1 MRVRVKLRKC
11 SFFQREIEFLG
22 HLIRKG
28 TIKPSPLKV
37 EALYRYEEPK
47 TLKQLLSFLGLASYY
62 RKFIEHFTEL
72 AHELYECAT
81 ANRNNKRRLKDFNN
95 KCKEAFDNLRKYL
108 VDESKVLL
116 LPDLNKTFKLYCD
129 ACDYGIGSALT
140 QQDDKGDW
148 RPCTY
153 YSKHLS
159 KTERRYST
167 SEKELLACVKS
178 IEFNKQYLLGR
189 EFILVTDH
197 KPLTWLM
204 THKNPSSRL
213 ARWIVR
219 MEQYTLRIEYRKGSQ
234 HGNADALSR
243 WPLPDEDEDGADDF
257 NDIVINC
264 VHVERKDAAFR
275 IIHKISQDPIENK
288 KYIELKVQVIN
299 LKHINVV
306 SEQQRDNNIRWITD
320 KLRKFKIR
328 PADKRIPIA
337 NKEQAT
343 YRKEWNNLFI
353 DHKTLWRR
361 AEDKIGNQVTQYVVP
376 QHQRQAVIEKM
387 HNNILAGHLMLD
399 KTIARVRSR
408 YFWPFQTTE
417 VDRFIASC
425 EPCQLA
431 NHPHTTPKAR
441 LKPIQIQVSRTLE
454 LVTSDYL
461 GPLKSSRNGNTN
473 IIVICDQKS
482 KYAWFQQRQSTSRS
496 KWSLVSLR
504 NF

>member
-1 MRVRVKLRKC
+1 M
-11 SFFQREIEFLG
+11 
-22 HLIRKG
+22 
-28 TIKPSPLKV
+28 PSPSKV

-129 ACDYGIGSALT
+129 ACEYGIGSALT

-159 KTERRYST
+159 KTERRDST

-257 NDIVINC
+257 NDIVLNC
-264 VHVERKDAAFR
+264 VYVEGKDAAFR

-320 KLRKFKIR
+320 KLRKF
-328 PADKRIPIA
+328 
-337 NKEQAT
+337 
-343 YRKEWNNLFI
+343 
-353 DHKTLWRR
+353 
-361 AEDKIGNQVTQYVVP
+361 
-376 QHQRQAVIEKM
+376 
-387 HNNILAGHLMLD
+387 
-399 KTIARVRSR
+399 
-408 YFWPFQTTE
+408 
-417 VDRFIASC
+417 
-425 EPCQLA
+425 
-431 NHPHTTPKAR
+431 
-441 LKPIQIQVSRTLE
+441 
-454 LVTSDYL
+454 
-461 GPLKSSRNGNTN
+461 
-473 IIVICDQKS
+473 
-482 KYAWFQQRQSTSRS
+482 
-496 KWSLVSLR
+496 
-504 NF
+504 